1 MVIFYAQYLDEDG
14 DKVTFSTDLEW
25 KEAFGVLSK
34 TLPDKELDIFVT
46 FDQRAQDFLSTWIA
60 GEDEDDDWVFVE
72 REGEP
77 ATTHCG
83 PNRRRGENFQ
93 WLLPTISATQR

>member
-83 PNRRRGENFQ
+83 PNRRRGGCSFANTSSFPF
-93 WLLPTISATQR
+93 L